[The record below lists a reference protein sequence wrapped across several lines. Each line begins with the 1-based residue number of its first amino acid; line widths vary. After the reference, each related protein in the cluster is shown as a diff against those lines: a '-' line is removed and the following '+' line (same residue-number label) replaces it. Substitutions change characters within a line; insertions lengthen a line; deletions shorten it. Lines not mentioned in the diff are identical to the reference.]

1 MITAHREGRV
11 GADAG
16 GQTVTSRRRW
26 WFDPTI
32 VAPIATAVVYLV
44 VLALR
49 LPSALSTFYS
59 YSDFPE
65 ALRLGDAVFH
75 GGWGHGLAVPSQSG
89 VGPLWVVGL
98 LDQIAGS
105 EIPGM
110 LFGAFIVALAIGF
123 MVLTARRVL
132 GTTSAVA
139 VGALCVGAPAVV
151 AWEML
156 TPVGHESTLLLT
168 AVLAWQ
174 LVALSQIRPR
184 HATKTSLAVGALAG
198 ICITS
203 DSLVVVAAVVPWI
216 ICGLIL
222 LRHHPERRVRL
233 IITAGVAA
241 ASAVAI
247 ELLSSAVG
255 IVGRG
260 GVAFSPSLDG
270 ITAGL
275 RTTALTLGQM
285 ISGAWYRD
293 ALPASLITAA
303 VVAFVA
309 VLYLAGR
316 NVTLGDGRA
325 DPRRKIYVWFW
336 LLSAAGLVAGLC
348 FSGLGIQHSPV
359 NYQGHYV
366 DALWFALAAVLPI
379 AVLRRGL
386 LPRIAPVGISC
397 LILVNAVG
405 IARMSASLFDG
416 PDYPDAAR
424 LTATLNHLGISHG
437 YGGYWESYAIGW
449 DTNQR
454 ITALPLQ
461 QCTHGSGAPTLCR
474 YEFAAPAWYS
484 VQPGPV
490 FVIAVRGACHDDLC
504 IDSESL
510 RSLPPPEEI
519 RAVGLLQVYVYAH
532 DTFADLP
539 MATHP

>member
-1 MITAHREGRV
+1 VITAHREGRV

-32 VAPIATAVVYLV
+32 VAPIAAAVVYV
-44 VLALR
+44 VLMALR
-49 LPSALSTFYS
+49 LPGALSTFYS

-65 ALRLGDAVFH
+65 ALRLGDAIFH

-89 VGPLWVVGL
+89 LGPLWVVGL

-110 LFGAFIVALAIGF
+110 LFGAFIVAVAIGF

-139 VGALCVGAPAVV
+139 VGALCVGAPPVV

-168 AVLAWQ
+168 AVLAWE
-174 LVALSQIRPR
+174 LVVLSQTRPG
-184 HATKTSLAVGALAG
+184 HATTTSVAVGVLAG

-216 ICGLIL
+216 VTALIL
-222 LRHHPERRVRL
+222 LRQHPERRVPL
-233 IITAGVAA
+233 IITAGAAA
-241 ASAVAI
+241 ASGVAI
-247 ELLSSAVG
+247 DLLSSAGG

-260 GVAFSPSLDG
+260 GLAFSPSLNG

-275 RTTALTLGQM
+275 RTTAMTLGQM

-293 ALPASLITAA
+293 AFPASLVIAA

-309 VLYLAGR
+309 VLYLASR
-316 NVTLGDGRA
+316 NVTRGDGRA
-325 DPRRKIYVWFW
+325 FPGRTVYVLFW
-336 LLSAAGLVAGLC
+336 ILSAAGLVAGLC
-348 FSGLGIQHSPV
+348 LSGLGIQHSPV

-366 DALWFALAAVLPI
+366 DGLWFALAAVLPI
-379 AVLRRGL
+379 AVLRPRV
-386 LPRIAPVGISC
+386 LPRIAAVGISC

-416 PDYPDAAR
+416 PDYGDAAQ

-437 YGGYWESYAIGW
+437 YAGYWESYAIGW

-510 RSLPPPEEI
+510 TGLPPPEEI
-519 RAVGLLQVYVYAH
+519 RTVGLLQVYVYAH
-532 DTFADLP
+532 DAFGDLP
-539 MATHP
+539 MATRP